1 MARGG
6 VILSITVRQMQL
18 ASYLL
23 IGHVEL
29 GGELLFQVVK
39 LLLKSISLLLQGQA
53 LDLKLLTQFLQRK
66 KKTVMVLLYVPC
78 LMCMHRCETVVMLEN
93 IKNRIKYYILL
104 LQK

>member
-1 MARGG
+1 
-6 VILSITVRQMQL
+6 MQL

-39 LLLKSISLLLQGQA
+39 LQLKSISLLLQGQA

-66 KKTVMVLLYVPC
+66 EEDNDGIIVCALPNVYALVWNSSSDARKHQKSKQILYPSADVRNDQC
-78 LMCMHRCETVVMLEN
+78 
-93 IKNRIKYYILL
+93 I
-104 LQK
+104 